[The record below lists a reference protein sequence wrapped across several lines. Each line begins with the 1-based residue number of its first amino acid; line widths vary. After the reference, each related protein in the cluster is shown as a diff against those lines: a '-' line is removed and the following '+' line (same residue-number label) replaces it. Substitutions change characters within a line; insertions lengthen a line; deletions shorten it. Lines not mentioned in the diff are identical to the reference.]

1 VRVTDPNA
9 GSGGRPADDEWRAA
23 GEEAL
28 AVLSAALSWNLPA
41 PLWDRVR
48 EAIAGVAAAVTA
60 GSPAGLWQAN
70 EYLDLY
76 GPLRTSTRLGD
87 PPVRAPKAIR
97 EQIAELV
104 DALALSADSRS
115 DSGSTAG

>member
-1 VRVTDPNA
+1 V
-9 GSGGRPADDEWRAA
+9 E
-23 GEEAL
+23 
-28 AVLSAALSWNLPA
+28 SAA

-97 EQIAELV
+97 EQIELV